1 MIAEL
6 ACFDERCRAR
16 YPITDVIYN
25 CPRCGALLEAV
36 YAKPSQSAAELKNA
50 VAHAADV
57 ERPARPERRVA
68 LPRVLPFLSGYQG
81 VVTAARRKYPAARSA
96 AGRPLWRAL

>member
-6 ACFDERCRAR
+6 VCFDERCCAR

-36 YAKPSQSAAELKNA
+36 YGMTDL
-50 VAHAADV
+50 
-57 ERPARPERRVA
+57 
-68 LPRVLPFLSGYQG
+68 
-81 VVTAARRKYPAARSA
+81 
-96 AGRPLWRAL
+96 